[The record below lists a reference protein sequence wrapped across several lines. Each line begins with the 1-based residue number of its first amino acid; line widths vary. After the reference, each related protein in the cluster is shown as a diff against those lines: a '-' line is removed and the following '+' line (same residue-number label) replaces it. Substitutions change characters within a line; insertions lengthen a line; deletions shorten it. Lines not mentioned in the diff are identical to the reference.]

1 MSQTVRLTELKI
13 PIGESG
19 KAYIEVDCVG
29 QLIDGNWQ
37 CVQVS
42 DAYLYLAGDGIDITE
57 SLNYRQIDM
66 RALVAAESEAFVT
79 ACENELE
86 EQRCGRLE
94 GF

>member
-1 MSQTVRLTELKI
+1 MTQTAEVSLTI

-19 KAYIEVDCVG
+19 KAHIEVACVG
-29 QLIDGNWQ
+29 QLINGNWQ

-79 ACENELE
+79 ACEERVYE
-86 EQRCGRLE
+86 DQCGRLE